1 MGATTVREPAATG
14 SGYLRWSGVPP
25 QFPGP
30 ASALAAGSS
39 LGLSALSFPAS
50 PADSDLTCASRR
62 RRRRRAGRAAGVTA
76 TRRETGALTGPSG
89 LSGRSELFPRLG
101 LGGFRPLGVPW
112 SRPRTSPALGLSAYA
127 SFASWCEWMSLRALA
142 VYCTQQQAGLPLSL
156 LAVTRSPGRS
166 PGAWCY
172 YLAQI

>member
-14 SGYLRWSGVPP
+14 SGYLRCQWSGVPP

-62 RRRRRAGRAAGVTA
+62 RRRRAGRAAGVTA
-76 TRRETGALTGPSG
+76 TVRLVPS
-89 LSGRSELFPRLG
+89 LAPRACPDG
-101 LGGFRPLGVPW
+101 
-112 SRPRTSPALGLSAYA
+112 A
-127 SFASWCEWMSLRALA
+127 SFSPDSDSEAS
-142 VYCTQQQAGLPLSL
+142 GP
-156 LAVTRSPGRS
+156 
-166 PGAWCY
+166 
-172 YLAQI
+172 